1 MTSDYPPGRVAFLL
15 AHYALLAAGRYPRDP
30 NAPEG
35 YRGLRYA
42 DAPHVAACIAKADLD
57 RAIAL
62 MPLRTRERAIEWL
75 RSPRDPAPTW
85 LVDAVCEVMQSLP
98 RGTAEADERPRPTGP
113 APAKHVPAPSWS
125 YWQVAGLMVRL
136 GASPSG

>member
-62 MPLRTRERAIEWL
+62 MPGREHDRAVEWL

-85 LVDAVCEVMQSLP
+85 LVDAVCEVMARLP
-98 RGTAEADERPRPTGP
+98 RGKAEIDERPPREGP
-113 APAKHVPAPSWS
+113 PPPRYVPSPPWS
-125 YWQVAGLMVRL
+125 YHQVIGLIVRL
-136 GASPSG
+136 GASSSG